1 MLRSLSVIAAASL
14 AAGLGY
20 AQSHYHVTRHIRIG
34 GEGGWDYLTADPDHQ
49 RLYVS
54 HGTLVE
60 VVDLTRDTVVAQ
72 ISPTPGV
79 HGIALAGDLGR
90 GFISNG
96 RDSSVTIFDLATL
109 KVTGN
114 VKVTG
119 ANPDAI
125 AYDPVTHRVF
135 TFNGGSANATALDA
149 ATGSVV
155 GTIALGG
162 RPETGVP
169 DGRGHIYAN
178 IEDKSEMVAV
188 DAKTLQVT
196 ARWSLAPCEGPT
208 GLAMDR
214 EHRRLFAGCD
224 QVMAISDPD
233 AGKVIAT
240 VPIGRGVDGTAFDP
254 GTQLAFSSNGADG
267 TLTVVHE
274 DSPTTFTVVQ
284 TAETARGARTITL
297 DERSHTVYVSTAQF
311 GPPPAPTPERPRP
324 RPTVVPGTFEVLVVQ
339 P

>member
-1 MLRSLSVIAAASL
+1 MLKGLSLISAAFL

-20 AQSHYHVTRHIRIG
+20 VQSHYHVTRHIKIG
-34 GEGGWDYLTADPDHQ
+34 GEGGWDYLTADPDHHH
-49 RLYVS
+49 LYVS
-54 HGTLVE
+54 HGVKVE
-60 VVDLTRDTVVAQ
+60 VVDLDRDTVIAE

-79 HGIALAGDLGR
+79 HGIALAPDLNR

-96 RDSSVTIFDLATL
+96 RDSSVTIFDLTTL

-125 AYDPVTHRVF
+125 AYDAVTHRVF

-149 ATGSVV
+149 ATGAVV
-155 GTIALGG
+155 GTVALGG
-162 RPETGVP
+162 RSETGVP
-169 DGRGHIYAN
+169 DGKGHIYAN
-178 IEDKSEMVAV
+178 IEDQSEMVAF
-188 DAKTLQVT
+188 DARTLQVT
-196 ARWSLAPCEGPT
+196 GRWSLAPCQGPT

-214 EHRRLFAGCD
+214 VHRRLFAGCD

-233 AGKVIAT
+233 AGNVIAT
-240 VPIGRGVDGTAFDP
+240 VAIGRGVDGTAFDP

-274 DSPTTFTVVQ
+274 DAPDKFTVVQ
-284 TAETARGARTITL
+284 TVETARGARTLSL
-297 DERSHTVYVSTAQF
+297 DEGSHTIYVSTAQF

-324 RPTVVPGTFEVLVVQ
+324 RPSVVPGTFEVLVVQ